1 MAQAPR
7 HPMSSDEDAV
17 MAATRRW
24 IAEFVIGL
32 NLCPFAR
39 RVFDGDLIRYVVSDA
54 GDGQA
59 LLRVLG
65 KELQFLAA
73 APMAEVETT
82 LLIHPHV
89 LVDFLDYNDFLDRAD
104 RLLIQLDLRGVV
116 QIASFHPS
124 YQFAGADPDAAEN
137 YTNRSP
143 YPMLHLLREESV
155 SAVAGDPDELL
166 AIPQRNIEVLRAI
179 GGEKLRQKLEAI
191 AKCGPS
197 ANAK

>member
-89 LVDFLDYNDFLDRAD
+89 LLDFLDYNDFLDRAD
-104 RLLIQLDLRGVV
+104 RLLSQLDLRGVV
-116 QIASFHPS
+116 QIASFHPL
-124 YQFAGADPDAAEN
+124 YQFTGADPDAAEN

-166 AIPQRNIEVLRAI
+166 AIPQRNIEALRAI